1 MLVSIFLISEAV
13 ERFLNRY
20 FKKLSWN
27 FRRNSSFFLSLSL
40 SVYTRPSSSLQNKI
54 DQSVGDGDAVGDAD
68 CDDVGNADGDD
79 VGDADGDA
87 VGILINLI

>member
-1 MLVSIFLISEAV
+1 MLVSIFLIIEAV
-13 ERFLNRY
+13 ERFLDRF
-20 FKKLSWN
+20 FKQLSWN

-40 SVYTRPSSSLQNKI
+40 SLSTRPSSSLQNKI

-68 CDDVGNADGDD
+68 CDDVGNADGD
-79 VGDADGDA
+79 A